1 MKKKHLVPALCGIVL
16 AAAALAAVCVSCTA
30 SQRREIKSTVSD
42 YTGGLNR
49 RATLYSSTGEVI
61 KVYEGKIDITS
72 SSENGAVFFDLNGKR
87 IWIKGG
93 ILVVEEL

>member
-16 AAAALAAVCVSCTA
+16 SAAALAAVCVSCTA

>member
-1 MKKKHLVPALCGIVL
+1 MFTAIFACTLLGVFVFA
-16 AAAALAAVCVSCTA
+16 SCTA
-30 SQRREIKSTVSD
+30 SQRREIKTTVSD
-42 YTGGLNR
+42 YTGGLKR

-72 SSENGAVFFDLNGKR
+72 NSENGAIFFDLDGKR

-93 ILVVEEL
+93 ILVIEEI

>member
-1 MKKKHLVPALCGIVL
+1 MDKKKIHLLSGGIVIAVAI
-16 AAAALAAVCVSCTA
+16 AAAVFASCTA

-42 YTGGLNR
+42 YTGGLKR

-72 SSENGAVFFDLNGKR
+72 NSENGAVFFDLNGKR